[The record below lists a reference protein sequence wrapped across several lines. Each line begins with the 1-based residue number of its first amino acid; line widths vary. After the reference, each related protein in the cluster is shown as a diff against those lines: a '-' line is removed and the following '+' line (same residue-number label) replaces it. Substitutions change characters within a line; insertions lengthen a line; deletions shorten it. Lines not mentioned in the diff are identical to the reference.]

1 MDTLPIINRMYEI
14 FKQVTV
20 LIEHLPKRQRFS
32 LGESMEQSV
41 LACLEH
47 LIMAK
52 NAPKPLKAAYLIQA
66 SSQLES
72 LMLKLRLFLEL
83 KYGSATTIFKL
94 QEMVEEVGR
103 MLGGWLKSL
112 NAP

>member
-1 MDTLPIINRMYEI
+1 MDTLPIIHRTYDA
-14 FKQVTV
+14 FKHVTELV
-20 LIEHLPKRQRFS
+20 EQLPKRQRFS
-32 LGESMEQSV
+32 LGESVEKS
-41 LACLEH
+41 LLSCLEH

-66 SSQLES
+66 SGHLE
-72 LMLKLRLFLEL
+72 LLTLKLRLILEL
-83 KYGSATTIFKL
+83 KLGSATAIFRL
-94 QEMVEEVGR
+94 QETVSEIGR